1 MDVID
6 ASNTD
11 HRDEAASPAASSA
24 STDYSTPVPFQAAVS
39 RRRFLSLGGTAAGV
53 AITGAAGAQLGGIVR
68 APRALAASKPHRLT
82 GTIRDLRHVVILM
95 QENRSFDHYFGSLQ
109 GVRGFADKQA
119 LKYQNG
125 TNIFQQPDTRRTDGG
140 VLLPFHMDS
149 TKVNA
154 QNAGDLDHSWTGDH
168 SARNNGLWNNYV
180 PAKTEQTM
188 GYFTRAD
195 IPFQYALA
203 DAFTICDGYYQA
215 ILAPTSPNRMYF
227 WTGTSGGFITNPAD
241 YAAVFKGANAITTYP
256 ELLQAAGITWQVYTN
271 HEVGDGGGVNAWV
284 GDFGDNP
291 LWFYQQYE
299 DSENSTT
306 AAGQELAMRGAVQPW
321 QPSAGTPLGPNHVN
335 HVLSQFVAD
344 ATAGTLPQVTW
355 IVAPD
360 NYSEHPAASP
370 SYGAH
375 YVRTVLEALMGN
387 QELWNSTAL
396 FITYDEHDGYFDHMV
411 PPAPDASVTSEFIS
425 GLPIG
430 FGNRVPMI
438 IASPWTRGGFVDS
451 NTYNHTSMLQFLET
465 WTGVRAA
472 NITDWRRSVSG
483 DLTAAFDF
491 GHPDFS
497 IPNLPDTVPLI
508 TQSDAE
514 KAFPK
519 VATPPQGQQTFPVQE
534 TGTRAHRPAMS
545 QPQADAHIN
554 RGTGLVT
561 ATLSVSGKVGVSLA
575 VYPDNFLPQTA
586 TQFTAVHGD
595 SQAYTW
601 DTTKTGGKYAFSV
614 YGPDG
619 FLASFAGVVV
629 PGGHKAAQVPTV
641 RVQLHG
647 GQQPEVRLTLEN
659 DGQGELAFS
668 LTPSDYSGQS
678 QSVQVASGKKQT
690 VHWPVNADGYYDVTV
705 TADSGDGFLRRYAG
719 RIA

>member
-6 ASNTD
+6 ANNSD
-11 HRDEAASPAASSA
+11 HREDAASPAESG
-24 STDYSTPVPFQAAVS
+24 TDYSTPTPFKEAVS

-53 AITGAAGAQLGGIVR
+53 AITAGAGAQLSGIAR
-68 APRALAASKPHRLT
+68 APRSLAAAARSNRLT
-82 GTIRDLRHVVILM
+82 GTIRDLKRVVILM

-119 LKYQNG
+119 LRYQNG
-125 TNIFQQPDTRRTDGG
+125 TSIFQQPDTKRTDGG
-140 VLLPFHMDS
+140 LLLPFHMDS

-168 SARNNGLWNNYV
+168 SARNSGLWNNYI

-195 IPFQYALA
+195 LPFQYALA

-241 YAAVFKGANAITTYP
+241 YAAVFKGANALTTYP
-256 ELLQAAGITWQVYTN
+256 ELLQGAGITWQVYTN

-306 AAGQELAMRGAVQPW
+306 TAGQELAIRGAVQPW

-335 HVLSQFVAD
+335 HVLAQFVAD
-344 ATAGTLPQVTW
+344 ATAGTLPQVSW

-411 PPAPDASVTSEFIS
+411 PPAPDASVTTSS
-425 GLPIG
+425 SAGC
-430 FGNRVPMI
+430 RS
-438 IASPWTRGGFVDS
+438 ASA
-451 NTYNHTSMLQFLET
+451 
-465 WTGVRAA
+465 TGCR
-472 NITDWRRSVSG
+472 
-483 DLTAAFDF
+483 
-491 GHPDFS
+491 
-497 IPNLPDTVPLI
+497 
-508 TQSDAE
+508 
-514 KAFPK
+514 
-519 VATPPQGQQTFPVQE
+519 
-534 TGTRAHRPAMS
+534 
-545 QPQADAHIN
+545 
-554 RGTGLVT
+554 
-561 ATLSVSGKVGVSLA
+561 
-575 VYPDNFLPQTA
+575 
-586 TQFTAVHGD
+586 
-595 SQAYTW
+595 
-601 DTTKTGGKYAFSV
+601 
-614 YGPDG
+614 
-619 FLASFAGVVV
+619 
-629 PGGHKAAQVPTV
+629 
-641 RVQLHG
+641 
-647 GQQPEVRLTLEN
+647 
-659 DGQGELAFS
+659 
-668 LTPSDYSGQS
+668 
-678 QSVQVASGKKQT
+678 
-690 VHWPVNADGYYDVTV
+690 
-705 TADSGDGFLRRYAG
+705 
-719 RIA
+719 

>member
-1 MDVID
+1 MSD
-6 ASNTD
+6 TTG
-11 HRDEAASPAASSA
+11 PG
-24 STDYSTPVPFQAAVS
+24 TDYRTPAPFAEAVS

-53 AITGAAGAQLGGIVR
+53 AITAGAGAGAGLGGLAR

-82 GTIRDLRHVVILM
+82 GTIRDLKHVVILM

-109 GVRGFADKQA
+109 GVRGFADKQV

-125 TNIFQQPDTRRTDGG
+125 TNIFQQPDAKRTDLGY
-140 VLLPFHMDS
+140 LLPFHMDS

-168 SARNNGLWNNYV
+168 NSRAGGLWNNYV
-180 PAKTEQTM
+180 PAKSEQTM

-195 IPFQYALA
+195 IPFQYAVA
-203 DAFTICDGYYQA
+203 DAFTICDGYYQG
-215 ILAPTSPNRMYF
+215 IMGPTSPNRMYF
-227 WTGTSGGFITNPAD
+227 WTGTSGGVITNPAD
-241 YAAVFKGANAITTYP
+241 YAAVFKGANALTTYP
-256 ELLQAAGITWQVYTN
+256 ELLQKAGITWQVYTN
-271 HEVGDGGGVNAWV
+271 REVGDGGGINAWI

-299 DSENSTT
+299 DSMNSTT

-321 QPSAGTPLGPNHVN
+321 QPNAGTPLGPNHVN
-335 HVLSQFVAD
+335 HVLAQFVAD

-355 IVAPD
+355 IVAPN
-360 NYSEHPAASP
+360 NYTEHPAASP

-396 FITYDEHDGYFDHMV
+396 FLTYDEHDGYFDHMV
-411 PPAPDASVTSEFIS
+411 PPAPEASVTNEFIG

-430 FGNRVPMI
+430 FGNRVPMVI
-438 IASPWTRGGFVDS
+438 CSPWTRGGFVDS
-451 NTYNHTSMLQFLET
+451 NTYNHTSVLQFLET
-465 WTGVRAA
+465 WTGVRAL
-472 NITDWRRSVSG
+472 NITDWRRSISG

-491 GHPDFS
+491 SCPDFS

-519 VATPPQGQQTFPVQE
+519 VAAPPQGQQTFPVQE
-534 TGTRAHRPAMS
+534 AGTRPHRPS
-545 QPQADAHIN
+545 LSEPHADARVN
-554 RGTGLVT
+554 RSTGLVT
-561 ATLSVSGKVGVSLA
+561 ATLAVRGKLGVSLA
-575 VYPDNFLPQTA
+575 VYPDALLPQTA
-586 TQFTAVHGD
+586 TQFTVTHAG
-595 SQAYTW
+595 ARTYTW

-619 FLASFAGVVV
+619 FLVSFAGTVV
-629 PGGHKAAQVPTV
+629 PAGHAAKVPDV
-641 RVQLHG
+641 RAQLRRGH
-647 GQQPEVRLTLEN
+647 PAVVRLTLEN
-659 DGQGELAFS
+659 NGKQQVTFT
-668 LTPSDYSGQS
+668 LTPNDYSGQP
-678 QSVQVASGKKQT
+678 QTIAVGPGHKQAT
-690 VHWPVNADGYYDVTV
+690 DWPANADGYYDVSV

-719 RIA
+719 RVS